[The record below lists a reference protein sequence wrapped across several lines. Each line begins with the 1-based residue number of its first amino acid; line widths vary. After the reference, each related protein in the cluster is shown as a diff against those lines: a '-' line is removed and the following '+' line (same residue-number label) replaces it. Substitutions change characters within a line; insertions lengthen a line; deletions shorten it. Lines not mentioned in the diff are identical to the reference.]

1 MPGFSGS
8 PIDIPSSLGSP
19 NYAYQD
25 QNYQVRLQL
34 KGTVR
39 TISRNLSCKDDN
51 SRFTTV
57 SLKGL
62 ANKV

>member
-39 TISRNLSCKDDN
+39 IISRDLSCKDDN
-51 SRFTTV
+51 ARFTTV
-57 SLKGL
+57 SLKDL
-62 ANKV
+62 ADQV

>member
-51 SRFTTV
+51 FE
-57 SLKGL
+57 
-62 ANKV
+62 N